1 MNEEE
6 LKQLAKQFKDNGD
19 PRDKELINYLNNISL
34 TADSYDSEIVYRHKD
49 ILIKKLYDYFIN
61 NELLSNIIAKSSLRD
76 AYVYQLVRLNFN
88 KLVDVIGINNEV
100 IAQIKSTLNH
110 DGLDISMPITERD
123 ISLLNKYIENKKHK
137 KRLYY

>member
-123 ISLLNKYIENKKHK
+123 ISLLNQYIENKKHK
-137 KRLYY
+137 KRL